1 MKILLAIL
9 ALLACAV
16 CAGCASEYPYVD
28 ATWGHSVANMIRQQT
43 LDPQQIAHPPALA
56 PAIADGER
64 MENFLKA
71 HRKAL
76 PQGVSQSV
84 STGQFNAGGTQ

>member
-1 MKILLAIL
+1 MKQLHLSL
-9 ALLACAV
+9 ALMACAV

-28 ATWGHSVANMIRQQT
+28 AAWGHAVANMIRQQT
-43 LDPQQIAHPPALA
+43 LYPQQIAHPPALA

-64 MENFLKA
+64 LENVLKA

-76 PQGVSQSV
+76 PQGMSQSV
-84 STGQFNAGGTQ
+84 STGQFNAGSTQ